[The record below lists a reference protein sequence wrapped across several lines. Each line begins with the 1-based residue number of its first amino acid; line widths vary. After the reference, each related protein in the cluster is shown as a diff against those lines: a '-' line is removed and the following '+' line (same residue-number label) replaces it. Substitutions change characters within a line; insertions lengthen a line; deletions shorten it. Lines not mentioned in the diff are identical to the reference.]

1 MSVSIARRLFTTQEF
16 RRMVEAGV
24 FEEDERLE
32 LVDGEIVV
40 MPTIDYRH
48 ATCVRKLNYF
58 LRNAGD
64 RALLDVQN
72 PLGISEDN
80 DFYPDVVLLKPR
92 ADVYANGIPSA
103 SDTILVIEVSHTT
116 LEFDRFIKK
125 ATLRVVG
132 STGALDRRPGWVPCL
147 GPPEAPR
154 GRLRRS
160 IRSASRRRSEGPG
173 NARRRDPGLRASFLA
188 TSRGRAVSAPRISR
202 R

>member
-1 MSVSIARRLFTTQEF
+1 
-16 RRMVEAGV
+16 MVEAGV

-80 DFYPDVVLLKPR
+80 DFYPDIVLLKPR
-92 ADVYANGIPSA
+92 ADVYASGIPSA
-103 SDTILVIEVSHTT
+103 SDTVLVIEVSHTT

-125 ATLRVVG
+125 PRYASSAAPELWIVDLEG
-132 STGALDRRPGWVPCL
+132 SRIWVHRKPLEGDYGEVFEARCGDVLQVPGMPDV
-147 GPPEAPR
+147 E
-154 GRLRRS
+154 
-160 IRSASRRRSEGPG
+160 IQVSE
-173 NARRRDPGLRASFLA
+173 LLS
-188 TSRGRAVSAPRISR
+188 
-202 R
+202 